1 MNKKERSLLNN
12 ERRMPLGEMRHNKLF
27 MLMNLDFIIMSE
39 LNMAGVQ
46 EAKLF
51 LVKGKAGPLK
61 N

>member
-1 MNKKERSLLNN
+1 MHPEGKHLN
-12 ERRMPLGEMRHNKLF
+12 RLF
-27 MLMNLDFIIMSE
+27 MLMNMDFIIMSE

-46 EAKLF
+46 EVKLF

>member
-1 MNKKERSLLNN
+1 MHPED
-12 ERRMPLGEMRHNKLF
+12 MMRNKLF
-27 MLMNLDFIIMSE
+27 IFMNLDFIIMSE

-46 EAKLF
+46 EVKLF